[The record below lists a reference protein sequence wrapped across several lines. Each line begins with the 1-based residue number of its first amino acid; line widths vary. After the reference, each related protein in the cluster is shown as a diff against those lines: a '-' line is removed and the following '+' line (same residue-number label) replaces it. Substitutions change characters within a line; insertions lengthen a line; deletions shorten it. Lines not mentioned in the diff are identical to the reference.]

1 MRISVQRKVRE
12 IGQSRSAT
20 LTIDFTIR
28 RIPADHLCDLD
39 IEQMRRV
46 ERLAS
51 VEEPFL
57 DLFCRRCA

>member
-20 LTIDFTIR
+20 VTIDFTIR

-51 VEEPFL
+51 VEEPFF